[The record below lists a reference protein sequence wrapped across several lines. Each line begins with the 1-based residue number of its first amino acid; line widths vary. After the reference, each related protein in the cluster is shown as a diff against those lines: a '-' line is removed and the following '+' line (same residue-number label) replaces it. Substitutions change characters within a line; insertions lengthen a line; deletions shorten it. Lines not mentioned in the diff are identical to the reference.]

1 MRDRVCDW
9 SILLTVSAA
18 LTLPNLG
25 VTSLWD
31 VDEAVNAQ
39 AAREMRDADTWVI
52 PTFNYQLRTAKP
64 VMLYWLQRLSYAV
77 FGVSEWSARLPSV
90 LAGWASV
97 LLTYELARRM
107 FDRGTARLAGLV
119 LTSVIQ
125 FGVLS
130 HAATPDATLLMF
142 TLFALLAFWVGHTSD
157 SRAYWVVTAVACGL
171 AVLTKGPVGVVLPA
185 GVITVYFAANR
196 ELGRLLDRRLLVA
209 GLAFLLVAGP
219 WYGLVSSETRGEWVK
234 AFLGHDNVRRFLRP
248 LEGHRGPLWY
258 YPVAILV
265 LFAPWTAFLGAAV
278 VYGVRGM
285 RQHGSECGPTAP
297 GGEHGATAPGGECV
311 PTAPGVVRGPR
322 THGSL
327 GVGAK
332 PGVEVRAY
340 RFLVTWVSVYLLFFT
355 AAATKL
361 PNYVYP
367 LYPALAILTAR
378 FLTAWCAGR
387 VVVPRWVMPAGIAT
401 MAGVGVV
408 VLTGALYADGRF
420 PGLKPWAALGF
431 IPLAGAA
438 VMAWCLRAGNRG
450 GLVTTAA
457 VASIAFVGL
466 VVAGPPQVF
475 ERQKPTRDL
484 VQASGAADPDRD
496 ARVATFRWFQPS
508 VVFYTG
514 RQVQELANA
523 AAVAEFLEV
532 PTPAYLFVAARAWE
546 EIGPGL
552 PVGLRVVARRFDFL
566 KNCDV
571 LVVTNVPGPA
581 SARVASP

>member
-9 SILLTVSAA
+9 GILLTVSAA

-39 AAREMRDADTWVI
+39 AAREMHDADTWVI

-107 FDRGTARLAGLV
+107 FDRSTARLAGLV

-125 FGVLS
+125 FGILS

-142 TLFALLAFWVGHTSD
+142 TLLALLAFWVGHTSD
-157 SRAYWVVTAVACGL
+157 SGAHWVVTAVACGL
-171 AVLTKGPVGVVLPA
+171 AVLTKGPVGLVLPA
-185 GVITVYFAANR
+185 GVITVYLAVNR
-196 ELGRLLDRRLLVA
+196 ELGRLLDRRLLAA

-219 WYGLVSSETRGEWVK
+219 WYALVSSETRGEWVR
-234 AFLGHDNVRRFLRP
+234 AFLGHDNVNRFLRP

-258 YPVAILV
+258 YPVAILI
-265 LFAPWTAFLGAAV
+265 LFAPWTAFLGAGI
-278 VYGVRGM
+278 VYGVQGLREQGKGN
-285 RQHGSECGPTAP
+285 QD
-297 GGEHGATAPGGECV
+297 
-311 PTAPGVVRGPR
+311 
-322 THGSL
+322 
-327 GVGAK
+327 VGAG
-332 PGVEVRAY
+332 PGVEVRAH
-340 RFLVTWVSVYLLFFT
+340 RFLVSWISVYLLFFT

-367 LYPALAILTAR
+367 VYPALAVLTAR
-378 FLTAWCAGR
+378 FLTAWRAGR
-387 VVVPRWVMPAGIAT
+387 VIVPRWVMPTGIAT
-401 MAGVGVV
+401 MAVVGVV
-408 VLTGALYADGRF
+408 ILTGAVYADSRF

-438 VMAWCLRAGNRG
+438 VMAWCLRTGNRG
-450 GLVTTAA
+450 RLVTTAV

-466 VVAGPPQVF
+466 VVAGPPQVI

-496 ARVATFRWFQPS
+496 ARVATYRWFQPS

-532 PTPAYLFVAARAWE
+532 PTPAYLFVAAPAWE
-546 EIGPGL
+546 EIGPRL
-552 PVGLRVVARRFDFL
+552 PVGFRVVARRFDFL
-566 KNCDV
+566 RNCDV
-571 LVVTNVPGPA
+571 LVVTNVPGSD